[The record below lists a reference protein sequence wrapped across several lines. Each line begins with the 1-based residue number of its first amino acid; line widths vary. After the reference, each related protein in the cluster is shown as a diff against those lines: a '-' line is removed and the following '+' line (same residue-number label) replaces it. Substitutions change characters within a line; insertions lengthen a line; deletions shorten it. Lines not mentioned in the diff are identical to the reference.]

1 MRAFNTGRQGCR
13 SCPFDH
19 LRPAL
24 AQPALNNFAVASQ
37 VGSQAESELAKR
49 WQRMQPSNYIF
60 WPAMEV
66 SSPLVAGDQGLSS
79 PMPLGALHRVV
90 TWNGSHFA

>member
-1 MRAFNTGRQGCR
+1 MLQVLSTLD
-13 SCPFDH
+13 P
-19 LRPAL
+19 LRRAL
-24 AQPALNNFAVASQ
+24 AQRAVHDFAVASQ
-37 VGSQAESELAKR
+37 VGSLAEAELAKR

-66 SSPLVAGDQGLSS
+66 SSPLVAGDQGLTS
-79 PMPLGALHRVV
+79 PLPLGVLHRVF